1 MILRPFL
8 SSCNYAESQDSLV
21 TTTLDSTSHAV
32 TDLKARL
39 VGSFPL
45 HICEGTGSPG
55 FCMLLMV
62 LPTFLIFPRD
72 GTMSL
77 TLASPNK
84 GWCWPLGDGMRKC
97 WQRRSP
103 SDMESQVSY

>member
-45 HICEGTGSPG
+45 HICEGLG
-55 FCMLLMV
+55 V
-62 LPTFLIFPRD
+62 
-72 GTMSL
+72 
-77 TLASPNK
+77 LASVCYL
-84 GWCWPLGDGMRKC
+84 WFCRC
-97 WQRRSP
+97 S
-103 SDMESQVSY
+103 